1 MTEDW
6 TQAEIVR
13 SLQRIEAG
21 LEQARVDLKT
31 SAQSYVT
38 RDDFATWRSTIG
50 REIGEVKTASANGLA
65 KLEAE
70 IDARHAPWW
79 SIVTA
84 MAAVAAVL
92 ITVVPLIAR

>member
-1 MTEDW
+1 MVDDYSTP
-6 TQAEIVR
+6 EIVR
-13 SLQRIEAG
+13 SLRRIETG
-21 LEQARVDLKT
+21 LGEVNAELKAYST
-31 SAQSYVT
+31 VYVS
-38 RDDFATWRSTIG
+38 RAEFQEWRTAIG
-50 REIGEVKTASANGLA
+50 REIGETKSMTRDGLA
-65 KLEAE
+65 KLEQE